1 MWLFRKQSRVGCA
14 HQFLGVRKL
23 SPGAHAGPRSL
34 RDRKPAW
41 WPGLSGALVLLVA
54 LGAAAQE
61 PPKPADAPMA
71 DAEKPAKELTIYIP
85 YTKLRQIFE
94 KEGRGVFVPYDE
106 FQRLWKAAAVAARKL
121 DEIKPPVAALISE
134 IDSDATV
141 SRDVM
146 TVKAKLQIELLTEGW
161 HYVHLRLNDAAI
173 RSATIGDKPA
183 RIIFEAGKGHWV
195 LLESKRPAAAD
206 GGQSPPYVPQKVEL
220 LLEYGKAFAKQP
232 GTNSVEFDAPQAPVN
247 RWQIKIPEPGVK
259 VNVQPNIST
268 TDAGAEKM
276 GDADPAAAAAPDAKK
291 ETLVQAF
298 VGAAPS
304 VRIDW
309 TAKAEGAA
317 GLAAL
322 VTVQARQDITID
334 EGVVRTRAHL
344 TYDIQRAD
352 VTVLTVEVPADHN
365 VVNVF
370 DPNVQKWEKKT
381 AGTTQTLTITLFQ
394 PTRGTQ
400 NITIELEKFAG
411 DKEMP
416 QEMMHAEIKAP
427 VVRAVQAGTL
437 EAMNNIGRQQGVV
450 VVRLGSALR
459 GEATARTGLLQIDA
473 AELPAPLAGQEWNF
487 AYRYSALPFDLNLS
501 VEKLL
506 PQIDVEELVEV
517 YLEPN
522 QTTADLLA
530 VLNIQ
535 RAGIFQIELE
545 VPEGYEVRA
554 VQGRDVPGAAA
565 VAVDSHH
572 LEDVEYVPNPAQ
584 PDVKAKR
591 KTKLLVNLSRRA
603 IGKVAL
609 FAELVKRQDDPNL
622 LTPTNVL
629 SVINVPLPRVQ
640 PASVARTSGRVLI
653 YAPVSLRIN
662 PKETKGLRPISPA
675 EAVQVVPCTRDGRFP
690 QLRELLA
697 FAYTQDA
704 ASLIV
709 EGQRRK
715 PYIEVRELLTA
726 HIESGVVRY
735 EVTFFY
741 DIKYSGVKT
750 LRLDV
755 PAAIAGELR
764 NQTPAVREQRIDP
777 QPADVPAGYIAWQLA
792 GEGELLDSVTAKF
805 TWEKKLGELPVGKAV
820 AIDLPAFKAVGVDRF
835 WGQIAASKAE
845 TIEITV
851 KEGYKGLRPIDPQ
864 RDLMTS
870 VPNAARAFEFH
881 DDWSIA
887 LQATRFQ
894 LEEVKRTSIERAVV
908 RAVATRSDQV
918 SVQALYRLR
927 SARQRIPVKL
937 PGVDPTKT
945 AGVLDSTP
953 LRINGTAA
961 PLEHDGTYFYIP
973 LTGHAADEPV
983 LVELRYTV
991 AGDQSSIEL
1000 PDFSGDPT
1008 TETDDP
1014 AVQQVHLV
1022 AYLPQ
1027 EQKLLGIRGPWT
1039 DESASLWRQ
1048 IAPKD
1053 DATLLAEVRQGV
1065 RGDNSA
1071 ENFPFDGRRFVFST
1085 LRPEP
1090 AAEGAV
1096 HLTTLHRN
1104 LVNFGIFFLVAIV
1117 GVALTPQP
1125 AGTRLWWLAGMFVMV
1140 VLIAVFSPTLA
1151 QAILEPV
1158 DWGSGTP
1165 PDPAAGLSPLSWAM
1179 LLVLLVWAVRFLAW
1193 FIPGCLAWCSDAFKQ
1208 AAAANA
1214 VAGVAT
1220 VPPVQSPPWP
1230 PEGAPGETPF
1240 APATPPVRPAGDE
1253 NREGGASHG

>member
-1 MWLFRKQSRVGCA
+1 MWQLSGWGEVSGETGCGWLTPTTGTQSRLRKSLAYASGWCRALACA
-14 HQFLGVRKL
+14 SGLCLLAASAVAQQ
-23 SPGAHAGPRSL
+23 
-34 RDRKPAW
+34 PA
-41 WPGLSGALVLLVA
+41 
-54 LGAAAQE
+54 E
-61 PPKPADAPMA
+61 TPMEM
-71 DAEKPAKELTIYIP
+71 AEKPAREQTIYIP
-85 YTKLRQIFE
+85 YNKLRQIFE
-94 KEGRGVFVPYDE
+94 KEGRGVFVPYEE
-106 FQRLWKAAAVAARKL
+106 FQRLWKAAAAGVKKL
-121 DEIKPPVAALISE
+121 EDFKPPVAALISE
-134 IDSDATV
+134 IDSSASV

-146 TVKAKLQIELLTEGW
+146 TVEAKLQIEMLAEGW
-161 HYVHLRLNDAAI
+161 HEVPLRLKDAAI
-173 RSATIGDKPA
+173 RTATIGGKPA
-183 RIIFEAGKGHWV
+183 RLLFTPEAGYRV
-195 LLESKRPAAAD
+195 LLEKKGKESEKI
-206 GGQSPPYVPQKVEL
+206 EL
-220 LLEYGKAFAKQP
+220 LLQYSKAFTKQP

-268 TDAGAEKM
+268 SDAAEKM
-276 GDADPAAAAAPDAKK
+276 GEADPAAAPEVKK

-298 VGAAPS
+298 VGAAPL

-334 EGVVRTRAHL
+334 EGVVRTRANL
-344 TYDIQRAD
+344 AYDIQRAD

-381 AGTTQTLTITLFQ
+381 EGMTQTLTITLFQ

-400 NITIELEKFAG
+400 NVLIELEKFAG

-427 VVRAVQAGTL
+427 VVRAVQAGTA
-437 EAMNNIGRQQGVV
+437 EALGNIGRQQGVV
-450 VVRLGSALR
+450 VVRLGTSLR
-459 GEATARTGLLQIDA
+459 GEATSRTGLLQIDA
-473 AELPAPLAGQEWNF
+473 AELPAALAKQEWNF
-487 AYRYSALPFDLNLS
+487 AYRYAALPFDLNLS

-506 PQIDVEELVEV
+506 PQIDVEELVQV

-530 VLNIQ
+530 ILNIQ

-545 VPEGYEVRA
+545 VPEGYEVRT
-554 VQGRDVPGAAA
+554 VQGRDAAGAAA

-609 FAELVKRQDDPNL
+609 FVELVKRQDDPNL
-622 LTPTNVL
+622 LAPTNVL

-640 PASVARTSGRVLI
+640 PASVARTSGRMVLH
-653 YAPVSLRIN
+653 APESLRIN

-675 EAVQVVPCTRDGRFP
+675 EAVQVVPCARDGRFP
-690 QLRELLA
+690 TLRELLA
-697 FAYTQDA
+697 YAYTQEP

-715 PYIEVRELLTA
+715 PYIEARELLTA

-735 EVTFFY
+735 EATFFF

-755 PAAIAGELR
+755 PAAIAGDLQ
-764 NQTPAVREQRIDP
+764 NLTPTIREQRIEP
-777 QPADVPAGYIAWQLA
+777 QPADVAAGFIAWQLA
-792 GEGELLDSVTAKF
+792 GEGELLGGVTAKF
-805 TWEKKLGELPVGKAV
+805 SWEKKLGELPVGTAV

-851 KEGYKGLRPIDPQ
+851 KDDYKGLRPIDPQ
-864 RDLMTS
+864 RDLMAS
-870 VPNAARAFEFH
+870 VPDAARAFEFH

-908 RAVATRSDQV
+908 RAVVTRGDQIT
-918 SVQALYRLR
+918 VQALYRLR
-927 SARQRIPVKL
+927 SARQRIPVKI
-937 PGVDPTKT
+937 PGVDP
-945 AGVLDSTP
+945 ADSASQTRAFDAQA
-953 LRINGTAA
+953 LRINNQVVG
-961 PLEHDGTYFYIP
+961 LENDRKTYFFIP
-973 LTGHAADEPV
+973 FTGHAVDESV

-991 AGDQSSIEL
+991 PGNQSSIEL
-1000 PDFSGDPT
+1000 PDFSGDDPT
-1008 TETDDP
+1008 TDSDDP

-1022 AYLPQ
+1022 TYLPD
-1027 EQKLLGIRGPWT
+1027 ELKLLGVTGPWT

-1048 IAPKD
+1048 VEPKD
-1053 DATLLAEVRQGV
+1053 DTTLLNEVRQGIPNCGNA
-1065 RGDNSA
+1065 GDG
-1071 ENFPFDGRRFVFST
+1071 FPVDGKRFVFST
-1085 LRPEP
+1085 LRPKP
-1090 AAEGAV
+1090 AAAGAI
-1096 HLTTLHRN
+1096 HLTTAHRN
-1104 LVNFGIFFLVAIV
+1104 VVNFGVFLLVAIV
-1117 GVALTPQP
+1117 GVVLTPRP
-1125 AGTRLWWLAGMFVMV
+1125 AGTRLWWLAGLVVAV
-1140 VLIAVFSPTLA
+1140 VLIAVFAPTLA
-1151 QAILEPV
+1151 QALLEPV
-1158 DWGSGTP
+1158 DLGQGVESDILP
-1165 PDPAAGLSPLSWAM
+1165 SLSPLGWAI
-1179 LLVLLVWAVRFLAW
+1179 LLVLTVWAVRFLAW
-1193 FIPGCLAWCSDAFKQ
+1193 FIPGCVAWCSASFKRAATATAV
-1208 AAAANA
+1208 AAAAA
-1214 VAGVAT
+1214 SAAIAADAA
-1220 VPPVQSPPWP
+1220 PPPPP
-1230 PEGAPGETPF
+1230 TGGASGDSPF
-1240 APATPPVRPAGDE
+1240 APATPPVSPPGDE
-1253 NREGGASHG
+1253 KKEGGANNG

>member
-1 MWLFRKQSRVGCA
+1 MSQFSRWVASGC
-14 HQFLGVRKL
+14 
-23 SPGAHAGPRSL
+23 
-34 RDRKPAW
+34 
-41 WPGLSGALVLLVA
+41 LVLVA
-54 LGAAAQE
+54 ALALAQE
-61 PPKPADAPMA
+61 PPKPADAPMPA
-71 DAEKPAKELTIYIP
+71 DAEKPAKEQTIYIP

-94 KEGRGVFVPYDE
+94 KEGRGVFVPYEE
-106 FQRLWKAAAVAARKL
+106 FQRLWKAAAAAAKKIE
-121 DEIKPPVAALISE
+121 DIKPPVAALISE
-134 IDSDATV
+134 IDSEATV

-146 TVKAKLQIELLTEGW
+146 TVNAKLQIEVLTEGW
-161 HYVHLRLNDAAI
+161 HYVHLRLSDAAI

-195 LLESKRPAAAD
+195 LLEAKRPAAD
-206 GGQSPPYVPQKVEL
+206 GGQSPPYKPEKYEL
-220 LLEYGKAFAKQP
+220 KLEYSKAFTKQP

-276 GDADPAAAAAPDAKK
+276 GDADPAAAAPDAKK

-298 VGAAPS
+298 VGAAPQ

-381 AGTTQTLTITLFQ
+381 AGQTQTLTITLFQ

-400 NITIELEKFAG
+400 NVTIELEKFAG

-427 VVRAVQAGTL
+427 VVRAVQAGTADAL
-437 EAMNNIGRQQGVV
+437 SNIGRQQGVV

-459 GEATARTGLLQIDA
+459 GEATSRTGLLQIDA

-487 AYRYSALPFDLNLS
+487 AYRYAALPFDLNLS

-506 PQIDVEELVEV
+506 PQIEVEELVEV

-522 QTTADLLA
+522 QTTANLLA

-535 RAGIFQIELE
+535 RAGIFQIELD
-545 VPEGYEVRA
+545 VPEGFEVRT
-554 VQGRDVPGAAA
+554 VQGRDVAGAVA

-603 IGKVAL
+603 LGKVAL
-609 FAELVKRQDDPNL
+609 WAELVKRQDDPNL

-640 PASVARTSGRVLI
+640 PSSVARTSGRVLV
-653 YAPVSLRIN
+653 YAPESLRIN
-662 PKETKGLRPISPA
+662 PKESKGLRPISPA
-675 EAVQVVPCTRDGRFP
+675 EAVQVVASTRGGRFP

-697 FAYTQDA
+697 YAYTQEA
-704 ASLIV
+704 ASLIA

-715 PYIEVRELLTA
+715 PYIEARELLTA
-726 HIESGVVRY
+726 HVESGVVRY
-735 EVTFFY
+735 EATFFF
-741 DIKYSGVKT
+741 DIKYSSVKT

-755 PAAIAGELR
+755 PAAIAGDLR
-764 NQTPAVREQRIDP
+764 NQTPAIREQRIDP
-777 QPADVPAGYIAWQLA
+777 QPPDVAAGYVAWQLV
-792 GEGELLDSVTAKF
+792 GEGELLGSVTAKF
-805 TWEKKLGELPVGKAV
+805 TWEKKLGELPVGTAV

-864 RDLMTS
+864 RDLLTS

-881 DDWSIA
+881 DDWSLA
-887 LQATRFQ
+887 MQATRFQ

-908 RAVATRSDQV
+908 RAVVTRGDQV
-918 SVQALYRLR
+918 AVQALYRLR

-937 PGVDPTKT
+937 PGVDPANTS
-945 AGVLDSTP
+945 GVLDSTP
-953 LRINGTAA
+953 LRINNAPA

-991 AGDQSSIEL
+991 TGDQSSLEL
-1000 PDFSGDPT
+1000 PDFSGDPL
-1008 TETDDP
+1008 TEADDP

-1022 AYLPQ
+1022 AHLPE

-1053 DATLLAEVRQGV
+1053 DQALLADVRQGV
-1065 RGDNSA
+1065 ECGNAGDD
-1071 ENFPFDGRRFVFST
+1071 FPVDGRRFVFST

-1096 HLTTLHRN
+1096 HMTTLHRN
-1104 LVNFGIFFLVAIV
+1104 TVNFGVFLLVAIV
-1117 GVALTPQP
+1117 GLVLTPQP
-1125 AGTRLWWLAGMFVMV
+1125 AGTRLWYLAGLFVTV
-1140 VLIAVFSPTLA
+1140 VLIAVFAPTLA

-1158 DWGSGTP
+1158 DWGQP
-1165 PDPAAGLSPLSWAM
+1165 PSDGPQQGLSPLSWAV
-1179 LLVLLVWAVRFLAW
+1179 LLVLVVWGVRFLAW
-1193 FIPGCLAWCSDAFKQ
+1193 FIPGVIAWCTDSFKK
-1208 AAAANA
+1208 AAAATA
-1214 VAGVAT
+1214 VAAAAAAAT
-1220 VPPVQSPPWP
+1220 SAAATPPPA
-1230 PEGAPGETPF
+1230 PEGAAGQSPF
-1240 APATPPVRPAGDE
+1240 SPATPAPPAGE
-1253 NREGGASHG
+1253 ERREGGSNG